1 MPPFKGR
8 SGQEELEEL
17 ISCTYITKNFQRSFY
32 SIYTLKCEPS
42 LELNEGKQHENY
54 FFSI

>member
-17 ISCTYITKNFQRSFY
+17 ISCAYITKTFQRSFY
-32 SIYTLKCEPS
+32 SVDTLKREPS
-42 LELNEGKQHENY
+42 LELNDGKQHEN
-54 FFSI
+54 